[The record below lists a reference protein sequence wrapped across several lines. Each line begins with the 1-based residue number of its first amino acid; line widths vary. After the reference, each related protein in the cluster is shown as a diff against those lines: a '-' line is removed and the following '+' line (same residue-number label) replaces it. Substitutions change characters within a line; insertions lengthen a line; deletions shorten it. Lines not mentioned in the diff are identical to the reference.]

1 MELSLGLAFAA
12 GLLSFVT
19 PCVLALV
26 PVYLAYLGE
35 TVVGV
40 DAGSPAAGT
49 SGATGGATAG
59 RTLAASATRP
69 VVVQAALFSL
79 SFGAVFVLMGISIG
93 LIGAPFFRLPGVRE
107 AAGIVVVALGILMTG
122 VFGPVLDRFRVG
134 IDPGGLPAARTARSV
149 TLGAVFALG
158 WSPCIGP
165 VLGAILTLGASAP
178 DVASAALLLAFY
190 AAGLA
195 VPFLAAAVA
204 LPQLTPL
211 MGALRRRHRL
221 VEILAGAFIVAMGV
235 LIYLNAFARLATL
248 FTLPL

>member
-12 GLLSFVT
+12 GLLSFLT

-35 TVVGV
+35 SATSLVPAGEPASAAAPRGVVGLL
-40 DAGSPAAGT
+40 T
-49 SGATGGATAG
+49 Q
-59 RTLAASATRP
+59 P
-69 VVVQAALFSL
+69 VVAQAALFTL
-79 SFGAVFVLMGISIG
+79 SFSAVFVLMGISVG
-93 LIGAPFFRLPGVRE
+93 LIGAPLFRLPGVRE
-107 AAGIVVVALGILMTG
+107 IAGIVVIVLGVLMTG
-122 VFGPVLDRFRVG
+122 LFGPVLDRYRLG
-134 IDPGGLPAARTARSV
+134 IDLRRLPAARSARSA

-178 DVASAALLLAFY
+178 DVTAAAALLAFY

-211 MGALRRRHRL
+211 MSALRRRHRL
-221 VEILAGAFIVAMGV
+221 VEVIAGAFIVAMGV
-235 LIYLNAFARLATL
+235 LIYLNAFGRLATL